1 MTPQEL
7 KASILQLA
15 IQGKLVPQIESEGN
29 AEDLY
34 REIQKEKQKLIAE
47 KKIKKEKPLEPIK
60 GEEIPFDIPSSWKW
74 CRLGELGEYRKG
86 PFGSSL
92 TKAMFVPK
100 SETSVKVYE
109 QKNAIKKDY
118 SIGEYYI
125 SQQKYEEMKGFE
137 VLPHDIIVSC
147 AGTIG
152 ETYFIPNDAPIG
164 IINQA
169 LMRVRL
175 VSNDIVPFWLL
186 YFDYILKAQAKI
198 NSSGTAIKNIPPFE
212 VLKAYCFPLPPLE
225 EQKRIVAKIEE
236 LLPLVERYGKAYE
249 RLEDFNKRF
258 PDEMKKSVLQMAIQG
273 KLVEQRPEEGTAE
286 ELYELI
292 KTEKAKL
299 IKEGKIKKEKPLE
312 PIKEEE
318 IPFDIPSSW
327 KWVKLDDVVR
337 KTIKR
342 GKSPTYSNDG
352 KALVFAQ
359 KCNVKKGGI
368 DLSLALKLDDKV
380 FPKYPT
386 EEYME
391 NEDVVINSTGGG
403 TMGRVG
409 FYHSS
414 DNPSNV
420 IVVPDSHIT
429 IIRSSNSVSAPYVY
443 YFLKSSQRY
452 LETLGDGSTNQT
464 ELKADTLK
472 NLLFPLPPLEEQK
485 RIVAKL
491 EEVLPLCDALIK

>member
-29 AEDLY
+29 AEDLFK
-34 REIQKEKQKLIAE
+34 EIQKEKQRLIDEKKIKKEKPLEPIKDEDIPFDIPSSWKWVRLVEVIDVRDGTHDTPKYVDKGVPLVTSKNLENGKINFEGAKPISISDANEINKRSGVDDLDILFAMIGSIGNPVLVHKDREFCIKNVALFKSYNKSLFSMDYLYQVLMLAQDNMKKVASGGVQSFVSLGFLRNYLIPLPPLEEQKRIVAKIEELLPLVERYGKAYERLEEFNKKFPGDMKKSVLQMAIQGKLVEQRPEEGTAE
-47 KKIKKEKPLEPIK
+47 ELYELIQTEKARLIKEGKIKKEKPLEPIK

-236 LLPLVERYGKAYE
+236 
-249 RLEDFNKRF
+249 
-258 PDEMKKSVLQMAIQG
+258 
-273 KLVEQRPEEGTAE
+273 
-286 ELYELI
+286 
-292 KTEKAKL
+292 
-299 IKEGKIKKEKPLE
+299 
-312 PIKEEE
+312 
-318 IPFDIPSSW
+318 
-327 KWVKLDDVVR
+327 
-337 KTIKR
+337 
-342 GKSPTYSNDG
+342 
-352 KALVFAQ
+352 
-359 KCNVKKGGI
+359 
-368 DLSLALKLDDKV
+368 
-380 FPKYPT
+380 
-386 EEYME
+386 
-391 NEDVVINSTGGG
+391 
-403 TMGRVG
+403 
-409 FYHSS
+409 
-414 DNPSNV
+414 
-420 IVVPDSHIT
+420 
-429 IIRSSNSVSAPYVY
+429 
-443 YFLKSSQRY
+443 
-452 LETLGDGSTNQT
+452 
-464 ELKADTLK
+464 
-472 NLLFPLPPLEEQK
+472 
-485 RIVAKL
+485 
-491 EEVLPLCDALIK
+491 VLPLCDALIK